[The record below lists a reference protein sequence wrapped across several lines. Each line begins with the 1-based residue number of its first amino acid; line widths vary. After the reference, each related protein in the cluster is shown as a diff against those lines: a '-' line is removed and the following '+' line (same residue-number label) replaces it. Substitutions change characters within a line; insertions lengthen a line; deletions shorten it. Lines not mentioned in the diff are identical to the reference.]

1 MKKETKRLGLLGTTS
16 FCSAVLTGVLAT
28 ALTGGV
34 AHAQDTAPKT
44 TEAEPSKDI
53 QEVVVTGTRI
63 KRPQFDGTIPGIQV
77 TKEEIVQRGFTN
89 AYDVVMSQP
98 IVSSGASP
106 YGNNGGQTS
115 SLGMAFA
122 DLLALGPQRTL
133 TLVNG
138 RRVVSSNAA
147 TLFVSGNYAGSQVD
161 LSGIPTQMIDRV
173 DTLTVGGAAAYGSD
187 AIAGVINYIIK
198 DKYVGTEARVSYR
211 ASDKGDASRYSFSFL
226 HGRDFQDGRGN
237 IALAYEYNKTDAL
250 YADARPWI
258 IDTATAVTNYA
269 NGSKRNPNFVP
280 NAIIDVTGQNNGA
293 FLRTA
298 DDGINS
304 NAYAYNSRSSTVWPS
319 GIVFSPNTTVGTT
332 TTAGLTCPGT
342 TLATG
347 TGGFGATTCVWG
359 TTPLGFTAASQLVPG
374 TPNGN
379 GLYGTFA
386 SGTFPNF
393 APTSL
398 PTGVTAASVFSRYGI
413 TPPTGLTTA
422 QLNTLAVN
430 VLQSKLPTMREYLA
444 ANPNT
449 DINLILGTLYP
460 NMPRVANTDPAT
472 KNLFPFIAKPVRFNA
487 NGEAENYSFANLSPT
502 QQGVFGAAQNGF
514 DSSYYNLL
522 QNEQTRNIVSLFA
535 TYKINDDLTFYTQ
548 NILSRTETVL
558 PRNTAS
564 ANSVTSTGT
573 ETSSLIMNISNP
585 YLSDASKA
593 LLTASNAVATNGSFV
608 FGRTNQDI
616 LGDNPLFG
624 KTNTSNFTQG
634 LKGNFELAGHP
645 WQFDASYTYGKS
657 DGSVE
662 FKGIKDLEYQLALD
676 VVKVGNDIVCR
687 AKSTPSSY
695 LGKTLSGTANNLV
708 DVIQPDG
715 RVAKIAFQP
724 KVTQDM
730 IDQCQPLNPF
740 GYGKMSDA
748 AKAYVTANQTYAF
761 ENVQTFLQG
770 SATTDIFQAPAG
782 PVGFALAAEH
792 RTTENKYRVDE
803 ISQFG
808 RTRSASI
815 ARTDYE
821 TQATELGM
829 ELNIPVFGGDFTLP
843 FVRSLE
849 INPSVR
855 WSRQKGSAPDYYAQS
870 SVAGQVG
877 RLVQPNY
884 QGDTAQI
891 WSLAGTFSPI
901 KDISF
906 RGNMTRSIRQ
916 PDGVEL
922 FLGGQPAFTT
932 PTDPCTL
939 TQINSSSNPT
949 VRKANCVA
957 ELIRYG
963 YATTESQANTFLNT
977 YAPAS
982 LSLLGARFGNSGLR
996 PETAKSW
1003 TAGFVLAPRWVK
1015 NLRISA
1021 DYVDIQVE
1029 NMLTRVSLNDLAN
1042 FCYDSPSYPD
1052 NSATYGN
1059 STCLNFTRYG
1069 VEKDGNGQT
1078 RIDPITGQ
1086 PFTAAP
1092 NTNLDFTIKEGWQS
1106 TYLNLA
1112 KQNVRSVNI
1121 VVQYRFDIADTFG
1134 LKGNWGRLSLNSNAY
1149 RTLEYSYTPSGQPA
1163 DLQDYVGGWDYPEWQ
1178 TNSTIGYSRDKF
1190 STSLNINTVSSTVYK
1205 NGGVDYTLEAYPYLN
1220 RDGYAIYNLFVGYDI
1235 TDKAEVRLNVNNVA
1249 NTRFV
1254 DERVGS
1260 IYSSI
1265 GRTFQVS
1272 LFAKF

>member
-122 DLLALGPQRTL
+122 DLLGLGPQRTL

-187 AIAGVINYIIK
+187 AISGVINYIIK

-237 IALAYEYNKTDAL
+237 VVLAYEYNKTDAL

-258 IDTATAVTNYA
+258 IDTGSVVNNYA

-280 NAIIDVTGQNNGA
+280 NAIIDVPGMNNGA
-293 FLRTA
+293 FLRSQ
-298 DDGINS
+298 DDGIPS
-304 NAYAYNSRSSTVWPS
+304 NTYAYNSRTSTVWPS
-319 GIVFSPNTTVGTT
+319 GIVFTPTPASPASATLDCAARTVSGV
-332 TTAGLTCPGT
+332 LVN
-342 TLATG
+342 ATG
-347 TGGFGATTCVWG
+347 TKTCVWS
-359 TTPLGFTAASQLVPG
+359 TTPLGFSAASQLVPG

-393 APTSL
+393 APTTL
-398 PTGVTAASVFSRYGI
+398 PTGVTPASVFARYGI
-413 TPPTGLTTA
+413 TPPAGLTSG
-422 QLNTLAVN
+422 QLNALAVN

-472 KNLFPFIAKPVRFNA
+472 RNLFPFIAKPVRFNA

-502 QQGVFGAAQNGF
+502 QAGTFGNAQNGF
-514 DSSYYNLL
+514 DSSYFNLL

-573 ETSSLIMNISNP
+573 ETSSLVMNIDNP

-593 LLTASNAVATNGSFV
+593 LLNASGAVASNGNFI

-645 WQFDASYTYGKS
+645 WKFDASYTYGKS
-657 DGSVE
+657 DGDVK

-676 VVKVGNDIVCR
+676 VVKVGNDVVCR
-687 AKSTPSSY
+687 AKTTPSSY
-695 LGKTLSGTANNLV
+695 LGKPLSGTAENLV

-803 ISQFG
+803 ISQYG

-821 TQATELGM
+821 TQASELGM

-855 WSRQKGSAPDYYAQS
+855 WSRQKGSAPNYYGQS
-870 SVAGQVG
+870 SSKGQVG
-877 RLVQPNY
+877 ALNQPNY

-939 TQINSSSNPT
+939 TNINSSTNPS
-949 VRKANCVA
+949 VRKANCVTD
-957 ELIRYG
+957 LIKYG
-963 YATTESQANTFLNT
+963 YATNESDANNFLNT
-977 YAPAS
+977 YAPPTN

-1021 DYVDIQVE
+1021 DYVDIQVQD
-1029 NMLTRVSLNDLAN
+1029 MLTRVSLNDLSN
-1042 FCYDSPSYPD
+1042 FCYDSPNYPD
-1052 NSATYGN
+1052 NSGVYGTNTCAAFVRYNKN
-1059 STCLNFTRYG
+1059 S
-1069 VEKDGNGQT
+1069 
-1078 RIDPITGQ
+1078 DP
-1086 PFTAAP
+1086 AP
-1092 NTNLDFTIKEGWQS
+1092 NTSLDFTIKEGWKS

-1149 RTLEYSYTPSGQPA
+1149 RTLEYSYTSSGQPA

-1205 NGGVDYTLEAYPYLN
+1205 NGGVDWTIEAYPYLN

>member
-44 TEAEPSKDI
+44 TASEPSKDI

-63 KRPQFDGTIPGIQV
+63 KRPQFDGTVPGIQV

-89 AYDVVMSQP
+89 AYDVVLSQP
-98 IVSSGASP
+98 MVSSGASP

-211 ASDKGDASRYSFSFL
+211 ASEKGDAGRYSFNVL
-226 HGRDFQDGRGN
+226 HGRNFADGKGN
-237 IALAYEYNKTDAL
+237 IAIAYEYNKTDAL

-258 IDTATAVTNYA
+258 IDTAVGVTNFA
-269 NGSKRNPNFVP
+269 NGSKRNPNFAA

-293 FLRTA
+293 FLRSA
-298 DDGINS
+298 DDGLPSTI
-304 NAYAYNSRSSTVWPS
+304 YAYNSRSSTVWPS
-319 GIVFSPNTTVGTT
+319 GIVFSPNTTVGTN
-332 TTAGLTCPGT
+332 TTAGLTCPGST
-342 TLATG
+342 VATG
-347 TGGFGATTCVWG
+347 TGAFGTSTCVWG
-359 TTPLGFTAASQLVPG
+359 TTPLSFSAATQLVPG
-374 TPNGN
+374 IPTGN

-398 PTGVTAASVFSRYGI
+398 APGVTAAAVFTRYGI
-413 TPPTGLTTA
+413 TPPSGLTTA
-422 QLNTLAVN
+422 QLNTLAIN
-430 VLQSKLPTMREYLA
+430 VLQSKLPTLREYLA

-449 DINLILGTLYP
+449 DINMIIGTLNP
-460 NMPRVANTDPAT
+460 SMPRIANTDPAT
-472 KNLFPFIAKPVRFNA
+472 SNLFPFIAKPVRFNA
-487 NGEAENYSFANLSPT
+487 NGEAENYSFTNLSPT
-502 QQGVFGAAQNGF
+502 QAGVFGAAQNGF

-558 PRNTAS
+558 PRNSAS
-564 ANSVTSTGT
+564 ANSVTSTAQ
-573 ETSSLIMNISNP
+573 ESSSLIMNISNP

-593 LLTASNAVATNGSFV
+593 VLTASGAVATNGSFV

-645 WQFDASYTYGKS
+645 WKFDASYTYGKS
-657 DGSVE
+657 DGDVK

-676 VVKVGNDIVCR
+676 VVKVGNDVVCR
-687 AKSTPSSY
+687 AKTTPSSY
-695 LGKTLSGTANNLV
+695 LGKTLSGTAKNLV

-748 AKAYVTANQTYAF
+748 AKAYVTADQTYAF

-770 SATTDIFQAPAG
+770 SATTDIFQAPGG

-821 TQATELGM
+821 TEATELGL

-855 WSRQKGSAPDYYAQS
+855 WSRQKGSAPEYYRQS
-870 SVAGQVG
+870 SVEGRVG
-877 RLVQPNY
+877 ALTTPSY

-891 WSLAGTFSPI
+891 FSLAGTFSPV

-939 TQINSSSNPT
+939 TNINSSSNPT
-949 VRKANCVA
+949 TRKANCVA
-957 ELIRYG
+957 DLIKYG
-963 YATTESQANTFLNT
+963 YATNETEANGFLNT

-1003 TAGFVLAPRWVK
+1003 TAGFILAPRWVK

-1021 DYVDIQVE
+1021 DYVDIQVQD
-1029 NMLTRVSLNDLAN
+1029 MLTRVSLTDLAN

-1052 NSATYGN
+1052 NSAAYGTN
-1059 STCLNFTRYG
+1059 TCGSFVRYN
-1069 VEKDGNGQT
+1069 KLS
-1078 RIDPITGQ
+1078 DP
-1086 PFTAAP
+1086 AP
-1092 NTNLDFTIKEGWQS
+1092 NTSLDFTIKDGWQS

-1149 RTLEYSYTPSGQPA
+1149 RTLEYSYTPSGQAA

-1205 NGGVDYTLEAYPYLN
+1205 NGGVDYTIEAFPYLN
-1220 RDGYAIYNLFVGYDI
+1220 RDAYAIYNLFLGYDI